1 MIYIIEDMRSRQ
13 RDYGWNDNKLSQ
25 FKDEITPIFNF
36 EDLLKNKD
44 NILMTDNIILFHE
57 SFLASNDNEKLEEIE
72 QFKKS
77 LEDNKNVLYIVYFS
91 GSKNSRFVDERLCML
106 PPDVMYA
113 NLDLFISK
121 MNVGDINLNY
131 LAYGENFSIEEQIKN
146 RLKDVNTQNVGDD
159 KIHVDKDIFFAVTTD
174 DEVEPPFEN
183 VDIVNNWD
191 FYENDISD
199 KDLDDFVNQFLQT
212 KQFEAIYIPLYF
224 GNSYSDYMGLRLAMH
239 IRLTESI
246 NQFTPIFIYGV
257 STHEELLNNSC
268 YDILKLSCVC
278 LINADN
284 ESLKLSIERTF
295 STNQGCEE
303 FDKISLNIPSNI
315 GSNHSVANKWAM
327 YRWMEMIKWSPENVP
342 QITDTDFRTSLY
354 FKFLD
359 AKYGKHDKFKQD
371 KKYQMEIPGLQNKR
385 IVYIDDEY
393 DKGWENILR
402 TLFEYNGV
410 KFICFK
416 GFDKKLSKIA
426 LIDKIKA
433 FIAENDAD
441 CFLLDLRLHEDDFGE
456 TKKLTGHEI
465 SRFIKE
471 RNKGNQIVIFSASN
485 KIWNLKE
492 QIVEIGATAYALKE
506 SPDLNLKREGST
518 QLYIDFIKAVK
529 TACSLSYLK
538 EIVKKQ
544 QEVKEIIPSAV
555 QLDSVVNLLSKNAGQ
570 KDQDLLGAALLA
582 EIVFIEDYI
591 KNTLGYKLL
600 KTGKED
606 ALRVE
611 LCSKDNK
618 QKLLSGHIFVKRAPV
633 GERSTVTDISF
644 YYENKSSEPNGW
656 GNISDSDVILIAA
669 VLLMEFGFSVE
680 TIKKYLYFKY
690 VRNTLISHK
699 SIHHKIPE
707 SFKRYCQNLNDNND
721 EIKICESEIVD
732 FYNSVIYPM
741 VMKSSKNNKHDLR
754 NQYQLI

>member
-1 MIYIIEDMRSRQ
+1 MIYIIDDQRSRQ
-13 RDYGWNDNKLSQ
+13 NDYGWDANKLSL
-25 FKDEITPIFNF
+25 FKDVITTIYNF
-36 EDLLKNKD
+36 EDFIQNKKNIIV
-44 NILMTDNIILFHE
+44 NGNIILFHE
-57 SFLASNDNEKLEEIE
+57 SFLSSNDSKKIDEIE
-72 QFKKS
+72 LFKRS
-77 LEDNKNVLYIVYFS
+77 LETNSNDIYTVYFS
-91 GSKNSRFVDERLCML
+91 GSKNSRYVEDRLCML
-106 PPDVMYA
+106 PPNVMYS
-113 NLDLFISK
+113 NLDLFINK
-121 MNVGDINLNY
+121 MNEGKIDLNY
-131 LAYGENFSIEEQIKN
+131 LAFGEKFVIEEQIRNK
-146 RLKDVNTQNVGDD
+146 LKEVNEQNNNGD
-159 KIHVDKDIFFAVTTD
+159 KIYIDTDIFFAITTD
-174 DEVEPPFEN
+174 DGMYVDPPF
-183 VDIVNNWD
+183 NNIDQVRDWD
-191 FYENDISD
+191 FFDKDISD
-199 KDLDDFVNQFLQT
+199 KDLDDFINQFLQN
-212 KQFEAIYIPLYF
+212 KPFEAIYIPLYF

-246 NQFTPIFIYGV
+246 NQFCPIFIYGV

-268 YDILKLSCVC
+268 YDILKLSSVF

-284 ESLKLSIERTF
+284 ESFKQSIERTF
-295 STNQGCEE
+295 STNQGYEE

-342 QITDTDFRTSLY
+342 QITDIDFRTSLY
-354 FKFLD
+354 FKYLD

-371 KKYQMEIPGLQNKR
+371 KKYQMKIPGLQNKR

-402 TLFEYNGV
+402 TLFEYNEV
-410 KFICFK
+410 QFICFK

-426 LIDKIKA
+426 LIEKIKA

-471 RNKGNQIVIFSASN
+471 QNKGNQIVIFSASN

-492 QIVEIGATAYALKE
+492 QIDKIGATAYALKE

-518 QLYIDFIKAVK
+518 QLYIDFINAVK

-600 KTGKED
+600 ETGKDD

-633 GERSTVTDISF
+633 GERSTVTDISI

-741 VMKSSKNNKHDLR
+741 VKKSSKNNKA
-754 NQYQLI
+754 